1 MQSVRSF
8 IEPCTKREVILGH
21 EDNEGAIRLANNP
34 LSSGRSR
41 HIDVRHHFLRDLVRE
56 KVIKIE
62 HVETKLQHADVLT
75 KPLEVKTFRFH
86 RDFLLNRA

>member
-1 MQSVRSF
+1 MQSVLSF
-8 IEPCTKREVILGH
+8 IEPRTKGERIIVH

-56 KVIKIE
+56 QVIRIE
-62 HVETKLQHADVLT
+62 HVETKLQHADILT
-75 KPLEVKTFRFH
+75 KPLEVKAFRFH
-86 RDFLLNRA
+86 RDFLLNRV